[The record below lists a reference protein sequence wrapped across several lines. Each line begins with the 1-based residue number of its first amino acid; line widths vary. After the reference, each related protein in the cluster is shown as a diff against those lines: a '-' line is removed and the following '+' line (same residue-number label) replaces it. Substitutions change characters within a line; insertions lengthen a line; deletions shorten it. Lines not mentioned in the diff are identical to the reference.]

1 LLNLKGVESS
11 LSSIAGDL
19 RGIEERRERILRQSR
34 DVIAAASNAI
44 VNIHVGRIKAATE
57 KLAQAERILRAIRR
71 LGKDDLKRYLVQPE
85 TEYVEA
91 QVVAAVA
98 GRDPLPSQRDLRVG
112 GPAYLLGLLDA
123 VGEMKRLVYDR
134 IRRGRAAEAS
144 RLFGVMQQLYQLVSP
159 FAVHD
164 HVAPGLR
171 RKLDV
176 ARIIIEDTRAAVTEE
191 IRRAQFIRAMGQL
204 SERLPGIRR

>member
-1 LLNLKGVESS
+1 
-11 LSSIAGDL
+11 
-19 RGIEERRERILRQSR
+19 
-34 DVIAAASNAI
+34 
-44 VNIHVGRIKAATE
+44 
-57 KLAQAERILRAIRR
+57 
-71 LGKDDLKRYLVQPE
+71 LVQPE

-98 GRDPLPSQRDLRVG
+98 GRDPLPSQRDLQVG
-112 GPAYLLGLLDA
+112 GLAYLLGLLDA

-134 IRRGRAAEAS
+134 IRCGRAAEAS